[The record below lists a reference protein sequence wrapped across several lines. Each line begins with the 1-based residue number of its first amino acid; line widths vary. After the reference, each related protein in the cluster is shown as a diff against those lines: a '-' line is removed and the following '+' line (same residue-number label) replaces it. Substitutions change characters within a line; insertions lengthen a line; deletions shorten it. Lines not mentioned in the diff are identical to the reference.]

1 MIKCTTQI
9 GAALSMTRGDS
20 ATFHFHREDADGKVI
35 TTEATKI
42 FFTVKSNAEN
52 EAFVI
57 QKTIEDFVF
66 DENSEYHFTINPDDT
81 NDLAY
86 GDYVYD
92 LEVIREDGSK
102 QTISKGTF
110 TLTWESTWA
119 SNEGEA

>member
-1 MIKCTTQI
+1 
-9 GAALSMTRGDS
+9 MTRGDS

-42 FFTVKSNAEN
+42 FFTVKSNAED
-52 EAFVI
+52 EGFVI
-57 QKTIEDFVF
+57 QKTIGDFVF
-66 DENSEYHFTINPDDT
+66 DEDSEYHFTINPDDT
-81 NDLAY
+81 NELTY
-86 GDYVYD
+86 GDYIYD